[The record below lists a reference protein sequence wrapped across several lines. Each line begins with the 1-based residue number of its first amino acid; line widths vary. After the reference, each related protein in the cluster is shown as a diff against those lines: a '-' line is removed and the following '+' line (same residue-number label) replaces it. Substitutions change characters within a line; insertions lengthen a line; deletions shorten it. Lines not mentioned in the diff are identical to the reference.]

1 LNRWKIG
8 VAVGLILGVALT
20 VAVVLNVGWAALWAA
35 IQRIGFTGFAVF
47 TLYSLAGFLPLG
59 WAWQAVAPG
68 AGARGWL
75 VFPWGRLVRESASD
89 VLPFSQVGGL
99 VVGLSAVQR
108 RGVPE
113 PLAVGSQIVDL
124 TTEMAAQLF
133 YTLFGLAMLLAVLRH
148 ATGAQDLVWTTVA
161 AIALGAAGLAG
172 FVALQGRGLDLIG
185 AIAARWIKDTRE
197 RAAAIRAELSA
208 IYARPLRLAAG
219 VGWHAVGWIWSGAG
233 AWLCLAFMGV
243 HVELWKILALE
254 SLIAA
259 VKSIAF
265 LTPGALGFQE
275 GAYALVAPLFG
286 VPAESALAVSLLRR
300 AKDLVLGVPAML
312 AWQASEIA
320 LRNAPSP
327 LAGEGVAEGDG

>member
-8 VAVGLILGVALT
+8 VAVGLLLGLALT
-20 VAVVLNVGWAALWAA
+20 VGVVLHVGARPLWDS
-35 IQRIGFTGFAVF
+35 IQRIGLAGFAVF
-47 TLYSLAGFLPLG
+47 TLYSLVGFLPLG
-59 WAWQAVAPG
+59 WAWWAVAPSSG
-68 AGARGWL
+68 SRRWL
-75 VFPWGRLVRESASD
+75 LFPWGRLVRESASD

-99 VVGLSAVQR
+99 VVGLRAVQG
-108 RGVPE
+108 RGVAE
-113 PLAVGSQIVDL
+113 PLAVASQIVDL

-161 AIALGAAGLAG
+161 AIAAGALGLAG

-185 AIAARWIKDTRE
+185 AVVSRWVKDTRE
-197 RAAAIRAELSA
+197 RAAAIRAELGA
-208 IYARPLRLAAG
+208 IYARPARVGAGLA
-219 VGWHAVGWIWSGAG
+219 WHAVGWIWSGVG
-233 AWLCLAFMGV
+233 AWLCLRLMGV
-243 HVELWKILALE
+243 QVELWKVLALE

-259 VKSIAF
+259 VKSVAF

-286 VPAESALAVSLLRR
+286 VTPEAALAVSLLRR

-312 AWQASEIA
+312 AWQTSEFSA
-320 LRNAPSP
+320 RRDPSP